1 MEDYS
6 GIQPSGAAFSLIG
19 EELRYTQT
27 DPGSLILNSTG
38 SWGDLSKAGSVEFSS
53 VQSLSLVR
61 LFATP

>member
-27 DPGSLILNSTG
+27 DPGSLILNLTG
-38 SWGDLSKAGSVEFSS
+38 LMVGP
-53 VQSLSLVR
+53 Q
-61 LFATP
+61 